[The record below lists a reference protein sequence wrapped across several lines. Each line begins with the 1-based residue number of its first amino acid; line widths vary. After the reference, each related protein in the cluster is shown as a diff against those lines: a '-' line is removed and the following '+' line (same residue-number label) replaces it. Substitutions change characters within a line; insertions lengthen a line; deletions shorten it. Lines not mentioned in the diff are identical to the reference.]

1 MKLSIIIP
9 VYNEANFLRRCL
21 DSVYANDEVEVIIV
35 DDGST
40 DGSFEI
46 CQEYEDKGFKLIQN
60 EHSGVSVAR
69 NTGIQLAEGEY
80 ITFLDSD
87 DEMSKD
93 GISNILTVITDLT
106 DPMIQFNH
114 YRVHGGVSSAKHKYI
129 NPNKYFDLRHLPEK
143 YAVVWNKV
151 YRKDFI
157 DEHNIRFKV
166 GQQWDE
172 DRHFNYQCLAY
183 CPIIYCVQ
191 SFTIVKYFE
200 NTESLC
206 HTIDRDKLLVAA
218 ESLIDLLREGQPK
231 DLEDVIR
238 DNLANKW
245 KSRNYKENFGGSK

>member
-93 GISNILTVITDLT
+93 ANPSND
-106 DPMIQFNH
+106 
-114 YRVHGGVSSAKHKYI
+114 
-129 NPNKYFDLRHLPEK
+129 
-143 YAVVWNKV
+143 
-151 YRKDFI
+151 
-157 DEHNIRFKV
+157 
-166 GQQWDE
+166 
-172 DRHFNYQCLAY
+172 
-183 CPIIYCVQ
+183 
-191 SFTIVKYFE
+191 
-200 NTESLC
+200 
-206 HTIDRDKLLVAA
+206 
-218 ESLIDLLREGQPK
+218 
-231 DLEDVIR
+231 
-238 DNLANKW
+238 
-245 KSRNYKENFGGSK
+245 

>member
-106 DPMIQFNH
+106 DPMVIGGPPFLISLRLPRRITSMCQF
-114 YRVHGGVSSAKHKYI
+114 
-129 NPNKYFDLRHLPEK
+129 
-143 YAVVWNKV
+143 
-151 YRKDFI
+151 
-157 DEHNIRFKV
+157 
-166 GQQWDE
+166 
-172 DRHFNYQCLAY
+172 
-183 CPIIYCVQ
+183 
-191 SFTIVKYFE
+191 
-200 NTESLC
+200 
-206 HTIDRDKLLVAA
+206 A
-218 ESLIDLLREGQPK
+218 E
-231 DLEDVIR
+231 
-238 DNLANKW
+238 
-245 KSRNYKENFGGSK
+245 